1 MTFWSQP
8 EIKCGWPDLD
18 EVHYEPASHFPS
30 RTYIIHYTGLVLAII
45 LRARLLLFW
54 FSRERGVF
62 CETVLFWLQTKPQNF
77 QHHKNVCQEI
87 AACNTEPLKHEPTF
101 HDIWLPKYVVLI
113 PSKHFLAKCTKL
125 MSVPTNFK
133 DFKRNMD
140 TTWPHDKIS
149 KNTYQPQLHTKKVHG
164 WLKHT
169 GPLNTFLEKTIHPST
184 GRWSTC

>member
-1 MTFWSQP
+1 MLPGNTTHCDTMTFWSQP

-113 PSKHFLAKCTKL
+113 PSKHFLAKSSVQNWCQYQLTSKILKEIWTLHDL
-125 MSVPTNFK
+125 MIK
-133 DFKRNMD
+133 
-140 TTWPHDKIS
+140 
-149 KNTYQPQLHTKKVHG
+149 
-164 WLKHT
+164 
-169 GPLNTFLEKTIHPST
+169 
-184 GRWSTC
+184 